1 METDESKS
9 CPELITRPPLDG
21 YSISPATDSN
31 KSNTNPKKA
40 SPAQTDTLFR
50 LGAYGMTVY
59 GLVWDFDFVVL
70 HRVSLP
76 KGSTTSWILSGC
88 QTSGHEVSSSLN
100 PSISLSIS
108 PSLFLSVS
116 PSLHLSFSL
125 FVTPSLCHSL
135 SHSPHHPLPCSRF
148 SATPPPGGYCP
159 EQVYSSMTQNKNNGI
174 LK

>member
-9 CPELITRPPLDG
+9 CPELITRPPLNG
-21 YSISPATDSN
+21 HSISCITDSN
-31 KSNTNPKKA
+31 QSNTNLKKA

-100 PSISLSIS
+100 PSLSL
-108 PSLFLSVS
+108 
-116 PSLHLSFSL
+116 
-125 FVTPSLCHSL
+125 SL
-135 SHSPHHPLPCSRF
+135 SHSSSQSLPHSISLSLSSSLRHSVTHSLTHTITLCHALDFPQTPLLAGTVLNRF
-148 SATPPPGGYCP
+148 IPP
-159 EQVYSSMTQNKNNGI
+159 
-174 LK
+174 